1 MALLDSL
8 PKLRIPGGNYAYVN
22 ARVKARKRNLLTGDA
37 YPKLMKM
44 GSGQIARLLGETAYR
59 EEMLRLASR
68 YEGDEL
74 LERALNENLARTY
87 GDVLGFCKG
96 DLRGMVR
103 AYLDRWN
110 VWNFK
115 TVLRGVQHG
124 VARDEVLEEI
134 VPAGSLS
141 RADFEAMLELD
152 GVEAIIRHVKEMR
165 YDVPPDAVMERFAK
179 DRDLGPIED
188 FYDVDY
194 YVRLLGSIKGSSKP
208 MKIYRDFVKTEID
221 VTNAKNLMKLKLEGV
236 DAARIPGYMIPGGK
250 SLGADRLAELAG
262 GSPDE
267 AMEGIG
273 KALDSDLGG
282 VKAEG
287 GASAVALALDRH
299 LLKLAERQSHIYP
312 LSILPVL
319 NFIMRKKEEV
329 DFVRLIVRGKS
340 GGIPDKTIQEMILT

>member
-1 MALLDSL
+1 
-8 PKLRIPGGNYAYVN
+8 
-22 ARVKARKRNLLTGDA
+22 
-37 YPKLMKM
+37 
-44 GSGQIARLLGETAYR
+44 
-59 EEMLRLASR
+59 
-68 YEGDEL
+68 
-74 LERALNENLARTY
+74 
-87 GDVLGFCKG
+87 
-96 DLRGMVR
+96 
-103 AYLDRWN
+103 
-110 VWNFK
+110 
-115 TVLRGVQHG
+115 
-124 VARDEVLEEI
+124 
-134 VPAGSLS
+134 
-141 RADFEAMLELD
+141 
-152 GVEAIIRHVKEMR
+152 MR

-208 MKIYRDFVKTEID
+208 VKIYRNFVKTEID
-221 VTNAKNLMKLKLEGV
+221 VTNAKNLMKLMLEGV
-236 DAARIPGYMIPGGK
+236 DAGRIPGYMIPGGK
-250 SLGADRLAELAG
+250 SLGAERLAELAG

-267 AMEGIG
+267 AMDGIR